1 MEKHQSMIAAPKNH
15 AVGSGIPLA
24 GYAPFLKAVKDRI
37 RVAQVR
43 ATLSANAELI
53 CLYWDIGRAVDAMQR
68 EKGWG
73 AAVIPRLAR
82 DISSDM
88 PEVKGFSERNIGYM
102 IRFAREYG
110 ARPILQQPVAK
121 SAGPGKVPQAAAQL
135 PDGETVQTPPAKSTA
150 SDDRVI
156 LQQLA
161 AKLPWGQNVLL
172 LEKVRDLSARL
183 WYVQQT
189 IEHGWSR
196 NVLAFQISGRAHER
210 RGKAV
215 HNFHATLPPP
225 QSDLAEQ
232 VLKDPYIFD
241 FLTLAEP
248 FRERELE
255 LALLDQVQKFLLE
268 LGQGFAFV
276 GRQYHLEAGVD
287 DFYLD
292 LLFYHL
298 RLRCFVVVDLKR
310 GPFKPEYAGKMN
322 FYCSVI
328 DDRLRHPDD
337 KPTVGLILCQEK
349 NRVVAEYALK
359 GVQKAIGI
367 SGYRLTRALPKAFR
381 SSLPTVDQM
390 ESELTRLTAPSR
402 RKHARRITHLPA
414 PSLRQAGTT
423 RIGKRPSAKSVLS
436 VVKKRAAK

>member
-1 MEKHQSMIAAPKNH
+1 MNYAKPGNTGLS
-15 AVGSGIPLA
+15 
-24 GYAPFLKAVKDRI
+24 GYAPFLGAVKNRI
-37 RVAQVR
+37 RAAQVK

-53 CLYWDIGRAVDAMQR
+53 RLYWDIGRAIVAMQKK
-68 EKGWG
+68 EGWG
-73 AAVIPRLAR
+73 AGVIPRLAR
-82 DISSDM
+82 DIANDM
-88 PEVKGFSERNIGYM
+88 PEVKGFSERNIKRM
-102 IRFAREYG
+102 LAFAREYPTL
-110 ARPILQQPVAK
+110 RPIVPQPAALL
-121 SAGPGKVPQAAAQL
+121 SAGSTTPFVPQAAAQL
-135 PDGETVQTPPAKSTA
+135 SGSESLQTPSAQSPAP
-150 SDDRVI
+150 SDLLI

-161 AKLPWGQNVLL
+161 AQLPWFHHVILMQ
-172 LEKVRDLSARL
+172 KVKDLRARL

-196 NVLAFQISGRAHER
+196 SILALQIDGLAYER

-276 GRQYHLEAGVD
+276 GRQFHFEVGAE
-287 DFYLD
+287 DFYVD

-298 RLRCFVVVDLKR
+298 RLRCFVLVDLKR

-322 FYCSVI
+322 FYCNLA
-328 DDRLRHPDD
+328 DERLRHADD
-337 KPTVGLILCQEK
+337 QPTIGLILCQDQ
-349 NRVVAEYALK
+349 NRIIAEYALK
-359 GVQKAIGI
+359 GVKKAIGV
-367 SGYRLTRALPKAFR
+367 SAYQLTRALPKKYQ
-381 SSLPTVDQM
+381 SSLPTVEQM
-390 ESELTRLTAPSR
+390 ETELGRRTVPKPPAKR
-402 RKHARRITHLPA
+402 RK
-414 PSLRQAGTT
+414 
-423 RIGKRPSAKSVLS
+423 K
-436 VVKKRAAK
+436 